1 MADVVAGWLV
11 PASAKPV
18 RNLITPF
25 AEIKRFKGSSPPAQ
39 APSRCRRNPLP
50 TIPWLRRSS
59 IRQCRRLSPRAIRC
73 KSAVLA
79 KSTRPSASRATR
91 SSRFSAQAGLTSS
104 RSAARKTASTTSK
117 LAKQIRPETHVIAL
131 AIEGRKLDSLQF
143 AAELQRLATYGRSQ
157 VAFVI
162 GGSLGLSPQVLRRA
176 DLTLSFGAMTYP
188 HQLMRLI
195 LVEQIY
201 RAFKI
206 IRGEPYHK

>member
-1 MADVVAGWLV
+1 MIRLKTNNNLEGTTIHIQIIAVGKVKEKYLIQGIQEYMKRIQPYAKLQIVEV
-11 PASAKPV
+11 PDEKAPESLSEAEEGQV
-18 RNLITPF
+18 REREGERIL
-25 AEIKRFKGSSPPAQ
+25 Q
-39 APSRCRRNPLP
+39 
-50 TIPWLRRSS
+50 
-59 IRQCRRLSPRAIRC
+59 
-73 KSAVLA
+73 
-79 KSTRPSASRATR
+79 
-91 SSRFSAQAGLTSS
+91 
-104 RSAARKTASTTSK
+104 
-117 LAKQIRPETHVIAL
+117 QIRPETHVIAL

-206 IRGEPYHK
+206 IRGEPYHR